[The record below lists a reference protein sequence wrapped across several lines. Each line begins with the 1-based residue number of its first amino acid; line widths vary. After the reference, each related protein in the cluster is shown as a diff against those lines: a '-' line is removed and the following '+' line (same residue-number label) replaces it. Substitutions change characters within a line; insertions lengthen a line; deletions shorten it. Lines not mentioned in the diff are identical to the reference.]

1 MAADKIR
8 VSLISPS
15 AVDTAYWDGRP
26 VDRSKFLKPEEIASV
41 IFFVA
46 SQPEGVL
53 IKDIDLT
60 ALR

>member
-1 MAADKIR
+1 
-8 VSLISPS
+8 
-15 AVDTAYWDGRP
+15 VDTAYWDGRP